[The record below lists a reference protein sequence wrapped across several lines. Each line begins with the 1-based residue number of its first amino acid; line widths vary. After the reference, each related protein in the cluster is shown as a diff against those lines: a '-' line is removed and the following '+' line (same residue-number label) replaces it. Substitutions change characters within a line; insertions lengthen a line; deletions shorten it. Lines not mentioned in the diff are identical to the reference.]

1 MSLQRGVWLV
11 EPGVGWA
18 EVPRWVAPPP
28 RSRTRSEEDGVSHM
42 VGTATF
48 ALLQFWLN
56 RRWVDVGFARSMW
69 CKRGLHEYGRARG
82 LTTWNVLVDGPLWLA
97 PQ

>member
-1 MSLQRGVWLV
+1 MSLRRGVWLV

-18 EVPRWVAPPP
+18 EVPGWVARPPH
-28 RSRTRSEEDGVSHM
+28 SRTRSDKDGISHM
-42 VGTATF
+42 AGTATF
-48 ALLQFWLN
+48 ASSQFWLN
-56 RRWVDVGFARSMW
+56 QRSVDMGFARSIW
-69 CKRGLHEYGRARG
+69 CKQGLHEHGRTRG